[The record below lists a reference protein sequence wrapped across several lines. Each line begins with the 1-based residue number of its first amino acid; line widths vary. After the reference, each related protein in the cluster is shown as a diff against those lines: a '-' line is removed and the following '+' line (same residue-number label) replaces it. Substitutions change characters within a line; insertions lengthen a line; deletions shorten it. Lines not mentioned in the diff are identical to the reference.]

1 MPQGLGGLC
10 RQVCGR
16 LDWAQPRPPRGLPPG
31 KSPTVG
37 PGCRGRCPGR
47 WPSPSA
53 SSCVLRGL
61 SCHMPVLVP
70 AVLLQ
75 IGCEGVVA
83 QGSGGSRLEEARA
96 AHGSGDGGLGWP
108 GAVPDFLRL
117 PTAPPACTPGARHDP
132 LPSVLV
138 LPIPP
143 SCRTLHLS

>member
-1 MPQGLGGLC
+1 MHQGPGGLR
-10 RQVCGR
+10 RQACGR
-16 LDWAQPRPPRGLPPG
+16 LNWAQPRPPRGLAPG

-75 IGCEGVVA
+75 MGCEGVVA
-83 QGSGGSRLEEARA
+83 QGSGGSRLEEEARA
-96 AHGSGDGGLGWP
+96 AHGSGAGGHAWDPPRSPSLCP
-108 GAVPDFLRL
+108 GPAHPSKLSH
-117 PTAPPACTPGARHDP
+117 TPPVVR
-132 LPSVLV
+132 
-138 LPIPP
+138 
-143 SCRTLHLS
+143 SCP